1 MNRKEKFKKILLFA
15 LLFLLPL
22 ISINPKTIDSNNYAY
37 DSIGIVE
44 KTAHK
49 TSEKDNTIE
58 LLNKEAITFVKKY
71 HPNCPDIIPLY
82 IVKAGLEHNI
92 DICFMLAQTQLETN
106 FGKSGIGRMSSRHSL
121 FGVERR
127 HYSNY
132 VEAIDDYILLLK
144 TSYLVKGRTE
154 QYLLKNY
161 INKSGYRYAGNP
173 NYEVNLNK
181 YYKTICNNTKIKSLQ
196 NQYKKLS

>member
-71 HPNCPDIIPLY
+71 HLNCPDIIPLY
-82 IVKAGLEHNI
+82 IVKAGLEHDI
-92 DICFMLAQTQLETN
+92 DICFMLAQTQLETT
-106 FGKSGIGRMSSRHSL
+106 FGKAGVGRTCSRRSL
-121 FGVERR
+121 FGIEKR
-127 HYSNY
+127 YY
-132 VEAIDDYILLLK
+132 KTYKEAINAYVDVL
-144 TSYLVKGRTE
+144 TSNYLVKGRTE
-154 QYLLKNY
+154 QHLLNNY
-161 INKSGYRYAGNP
+161 VNKSGHRYAGNP
-173 NYEVNLNK
+173 KYEYHLKKHYN
-181 YYKTICNNTKIKSLQ
+181 TIASKTKIKQLQ
-196 NQYKKLS
+196 RQYKRL